1 MYARSKNFDATL
13 CALFVMIFICI
24 AFSVATAEMGM
35 PAPEISGQSW
45 VNSKPLNLA
54 ELKGKVVLVEFWT
67 FGCYNCRNVEPYI
80 KGWHQ
85 KYADKGFVVIGVHS
99 PEFSYERSV
108 ENVQN
113 YIREHSI
120 KYPVVI
126 DNDFKTWNRYNNR
139 YWPAMYLIDKRGIM
153 RYLRVGEGGYQQN
166 REANSRPAGGTH
178 GSPQVMSMGAACASV
193 QAKQILRLSL
203 KDDTKKTV
211 AGAAFRSYA
220 KKIRQPDFLGNFST
234 LHQV

>member
-1 MYARSKNFDATL
+1 MYARSKNFGAIL
-13 CALFVMIFICI
+13 CALFVLIFTCI

-153 RYLRVGEGGYQQN
+153 RYLRVGEGGYQQT
-166 REANSRPAGGTH
+166 E
-178 GSPQVMSMGAACASV
+178 
-193 QAKQILRLSL
+193 KQILALLEEPMAR
-203 KDDTKKTV
+203 
-211 AGAAFRSYA
+211 
-220 KKIRQPDFLGNFST
+220 
-234 LHQV
+234 HE

>member
-1 MYARSKNFDATL
+1 
-13 CALFVMIFICI
+13 MIFTCI
-24 AFSVATAEMGM
+24 TFSVATAEIGM

-54 ELKGKVVLVEFWT
+54 ELKGKVALVEFWT

-80 KGWHQ
+80 RGWHQ
-85 KYADKGFVVIGVHS
+85 KYADKGLVVIGVHT

-108 ENVQN
+108 ANVQN

-139 YWPAMYLIDKRGIM
+139 YWPAIILSTSAESCVICAWEKEGISKPRSKFSPCWRNPWLATSNVHGRGV
-153 RYLRVGEGGYQQN
+153 RFGPG
-166 REANSRPAGGTH
+166 
-178 GSPQVMSMGAACASV
+178 
-193 QAKQILRLSL
+193 KQILRLSL

-211 AGAAFRSYA
+211 AGAAFRSHA
-220 KKIRQPDFLGNFST
+220 KKIRQPGFLGNFST
-234 LHQV
+234 LHQVQ